1 MKEKYLEYIFFEPLK
16 KATAE
21 QIAFLGEAIF
31 FSIGFLTKYNP
42 KILEDFIKD
51 YPPVFESERSKRWIH
66 RFKNNWYN
74 LNSTDN
80 PSVNEFIEKAKEK
93 MPDYARKEYEDYL
106 SHKHLE

>member
-21 QIAFLGEAIF
+21 QIAFLGEATF

-74 LNSTDN
+74 LNRLDSPPLD
-80 PSVNEFIEKAKEK
+80 EFIGKAKER
-93 MPDYARKEYEDYL
+93 MPEYARKEYENYL